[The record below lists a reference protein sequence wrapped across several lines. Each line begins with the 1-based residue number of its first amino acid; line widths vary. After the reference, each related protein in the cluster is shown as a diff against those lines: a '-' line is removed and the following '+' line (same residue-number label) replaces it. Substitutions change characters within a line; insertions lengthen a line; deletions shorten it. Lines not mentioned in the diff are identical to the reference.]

1 MKKIMEYIQKK
12 RWIDYIIILIIG
24 IALSISLSDMMI
36 RNTHD
41 GTIHLNR
48 IVGDYKMLKQG
59 QFPVMII
66 DNYCNGDGYNMNVF
80 YPPLVTYIP
89 LLIRL
94 FTSTTVMALKLFGA
108 LCIILS
114 GFTMYKLVYNIT
126 KKRGIAL
133 VASIIYLVAP
143 YKLANVYVRY
153 AIGEFVAYVFLPL
166 LFLGLHNLI
175 NENGR
180 KHYYIAIGAIGLILC
195 HNITAMYA
203 AIFSVIYLILHIR
216 KLQDNEVLKKLG
228 INAIFIVLCTALYIL
243 PMLEAKS
250 YTLYGIFDNFVM
262 GTNNTY
268 VPEQALDVMQFFKDT
283 SNKVKSVSFKIGIPT
298 LILFVSSLYC
308 ASKVDKKIK
317 KTYWIYIVF
326 SLISLWMC
334 TNLFPWKYAPNIL
347 CKLQFP
353 WRMLGFFIFFSALI
367 CAINLCILVQ
377 KFAKKQWLK
386 KLIYSIT
393 IILFLLNTIP
403 SYQEFY
409 KNANRR
415 EEEFPTD
422 SELEQFLNKGEPLG
436 YLKTNI
442 EYMPSIISFRAK
454 FYGEER
460 RGGISVLEGN
470 ATIKEE
476 SKNSLTVD
484 ASLENISKNTIL
496 EFSFV
501 FYPGY
506 EITLIN
512 ENGKY
517 ILESKVSKNGY
528 LSTVLPQ
535 DIEKA
540 RIHVEYKGS
549 IITKTSYLVSILSG
563 IILIMYIYKSKKAVK
578 GENNEAIVKK

>member
-1 MKKIMEYIQKK
+1 MHI
-12 RWIDYIIILIIG
+12 
-24 IALSISLSDMMI
+24 
-36 RNTHD
+36 
-41 GTIHLNR
+41 
-48 IVGDYKMLKQG
+48 
-59 QFPVMII
+59 
-66 DNYCNGDGYNMNVF
+66 F

-334 TNLFPWKYAPNIL
+334 TNLFPWKYAPNIF

-367 CAINLCILVQ
+367 CAINLYILVQ

-442 EYMPSIISFRAK
+442 EYMPSIISFKAK

-470 ATIKEE
+470 ANIREE
-476 SKNSLTVD
+476 NKNSLTLD
-484 ASLENISKNTIL
+484 AYLENGEKDTIL
-496 EFSFV
+496 ELPFV

-506 EITLIN
+506 EITLISA
-512 ENGKY
+512 NGKHK
-517 ILESKVSKNGY
+517 LESKVSENGY
-528 LSTVLPQ
+528 LSTVLERR
-535 DIEKA
+535 IEKV

-549 IITKTSYLVSILSG
+549 IITKASYLVSTISG
-563 IILIMYIYKSKKAVK
+563 IILIMYIYKSKKAIK